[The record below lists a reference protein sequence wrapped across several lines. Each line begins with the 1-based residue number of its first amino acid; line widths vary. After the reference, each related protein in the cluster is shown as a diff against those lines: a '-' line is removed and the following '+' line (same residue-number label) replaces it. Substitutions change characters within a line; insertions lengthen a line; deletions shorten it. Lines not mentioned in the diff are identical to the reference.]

1 MPGEGAWNRRRLD
14 RRSLG
19 TTSLVAVNNSYYVTV
34 RLPFVN
40 QNASG
45 PSMTSGILQR
55 RVIIDAARTIL
66 DRRTEGRCSWLS
78 R

>member
-1 MPGEGAWNRRRLD
+1 MLGE
-14 RRSLG
+14 
-19 TTSLVAVNNSYYVTV
+19 VAVSPAASIESYYVTV

-45 PSMTSGILQR
+45 RSMTSGILQQ
-55 RVIIDAARTIL
+55 RVIIDTVRTVL
-66 DRRTEGRCSWLS
+66 DRRMEGRCSWLS